1 MIRTLTCRQV
11 IAVLMDYVD
20 GTLAASTRRGVEDHL
35 KTCAPCRDFERA
47 YRATPGV
54 VRRATGAATGGVEP
68 AATLR
73 AGAQAPAASIV
84 TTSAP
89 GHACSLDVVEI
100 VTTWIPWACAT
111 SRPI

>member
-20 GTLAASTRRGVEDHL
+20 GTLAAPTRRSVEDHV

-54 VRRATGAATGGVEP
+54 VRRATGPRRAESS
-68 AATLR
+68 LR
-73 AGAQAPAASIV
+73 LLCAQALKRLPPRS
-84 TTSAP
+84 
-89 GHACSLDVVEI
+89 
-100 VTTWIPWACAT
+100 
-111 SRPI
+111 

>member
-1 MIRTLTCRQV
+1 MMRTLTCRLV

-54 VRRATGAATGGVEP
+54 VRRATGPRRVEGEP

-73 AGAQAPAASIV
+73 AGAQTSAASIV
-84 TTSAP
+84 TTRCRTVAF
-89 GHACSLDVVEI
+89 SLDV
-100 VTTWIPWACAT
+100 AGL
-111 SRPI
+111 

>member
-20 GTLAASTRRGVEDHL
+20 ATLAASTRRGVEHHL

-54 VRRATGAATGGVEP
+54 VRRATGPRRSEAS
-68 AATLR
+68 LR
-73 AGAQAPAASIV
+73 Q
-84 TTSAP
+84 
-89 GHACSLDVVEI
+89 L
-100 VTTWIPWACAT
+100 CARALERLPPR
-111 SRPI
+111 S

>member
-20 GTLAASTRRGVEDHL
+20 GTLAVSTRRGVEDHL

-54 VRRATGAATGGVEP
+54 VRRATG
-68 AATLR
+68 LR
-73 AGAQAPAASIV
+73 RAEASLRHLCA
-84 TTSAP
+84 SA
-89 GHACSLDVVEI
+89 LKR
-100 VTTWIPWACAT
+100 
-111 SRPI
+111 RPPRS

>member
-1 MIRTLTCRQV
+1 MIRTLTCRLV
-11 IAVLMDYVD
+11 VAVLMDYVD

-54 VRRATGAATGGVEP
+54 VRRATGRDGRRIEP

-84 TTSAP
+84 TTA
-89 GHACSLDVVEI
+89 L
-100 VTTWIPWACAT
+100 
-111 SRPI
+111 

>member
-35 KTCAPCRDFERA
+35 KACAPCRDFERA

-54 VRRATGAATGGVEP
+54 VRRATSTRPSKESS
-68 AATLR
+68 LR
-73 AGAQAPAASIV
+73 Q
-84 TTSAP
+84 
-89 GHACSLDVVEI
+89 L
-100 VTTWIPWACAT
+100 CARALKR
-111 SRPI
+111 RPRRS

>member
-35 KTCAPCRDFERA
+35 RTCAPCRDFERA

-54 VRRATGAATGGVEP
+54 VRRATGAATRRRRACGSSARGRSSVEP
-68 AATLR
+68 PR
-73 AGAQAPAASIV
+73 S
-84 TTSAP
+84 
-89 GHACSLDVVEI
+89 
-100 VTTWIPWACAT
+100 
-111 SRPI
+111 

>member
-1 MIRTLTCRQV
+1 MMRTLTCRQV

-54 VRRATGAATGGVEP
+54 VRRATGARRVGVEP

-73 AGAQAPAASIV
+73 AGAQASCRLDRDDLV
-84 TTSAP
+84 TAV
-89 GHACSLDVVEI
+89 ACSLDVVI
-100 VTTWIPWACAT
+100 L
-111 SRPI
+111 

>member
-47 YRATPGV
+47 LPRDPW
-54 VRRATGAATGGVEP
+54 RRAAGRPARDGRSRACGSSARGRSSVEP
-68 AATLR
+68 PR
-73 AGAQAPAASIV
+73 S
-84 TTSAP
+84 
-89 GHACSLDVVEI
+89 
-100 VTTWIPWACAT
+100 
-111 SRPI
+111 